1 MKLKQELID
10 CFAKGV
16 FPEIETPRRRGYRS
30 LNLYQLEQS
39 DFDKAISLLMFYNKR
54 TAVKEFT
61 LLKEEFCSG
70 ANMDYRYFN
79 PDNFVEHL
87 KEVLTKRMSDIE
99 ERNALKRVKE
109 TWDLESIT
117 QFEENFSKVVSAT
130 SSSSQKELIDQ
141 IERMKSK
148 LEIREAKSKEVL
160 DWIKKEVEENEN
172 SLDKITPNDFADI
185 LHVIEFYE
193 EQEKLIGHTWY

>member
-1 MKLKQELID
+1 MKLKKEVIEG
-10 CFAKGV
+10 FAKGT
-16 FPEIETPRRRGYRS
+16 FPNVEQSRMRRGVRNIT
-30 LNLYQLEQS
+30 LHQLEVC
-39 DFDKAISLLMFYNKR
+39 DFDKAINLLMFYNKK

-61 LLKEEFCSG
+61 LLKEEYCSG

-79 PDNFVEHL
+79 PANFVEHL

-117 QFEENFSKVVSAT
+117 QFEENFNNVVSAIT
-130 SSSSQKELIDQ
+130 SQKDLIEG
-141 IERMKSK
+141 IEKMKSK
-148 LEIREAKSKEVL
+148 LDIREAKSKEVL
-160 DWIKKEVEENEN
+160 DWIKKEVEENGD

-185 LHVIEFYE
+185 LHIIEFYE
-193 EQEKLIGHTWY
+193 EQEKAVGHTWY